1 MIGRLGGTVVFD
13 DPETR
18 PDPPSPPQWVP
29 AVVVIPI
36 AVSIIALGVSI
47 WNAIKGSHKIIITE
61 TFDGNG
67 HLTGTTRQEIWDPV
81 PFPVTV
87 NGQQYTVD
95 EVLNKSETTY
105 PPTYPVAQVM
115 QEKAVQVT
123 GYNLGTFEILTIV

>member
-1 MIGRLGGTVVFD
+1 
-13 DPETR
+13 
-18 PDPPSPPQWVP
+18 
-29 AVVVIPI
+29 VVVIPI

-47 WNAIKGSHKIIITE
+47 WGALLPSHELRWSYTW
-61 TFDGNG
+61 DAQGN
-67 HLTGTTRQEIWDPV
+67 LTSSTRTEIWDPA
-81 PFPVTV
+81 PFQVTV